1 MTKILHLISS
11 PRGEESFS
19 IKLGNAI
26 IEKLQQRYPDSEVE
40 VNNLVESNVPHV
52 NSGHLRAFFT
62 TNESLGAQEIKDI
75 KYSDDAIAQL
85 LNSDIIVVGAPLYNF
100 GIPSTLKAWIDHIA
114 RVGKTFWYDETGAHG
129 LVKDKKVYIALSAG
143 AIYSAEPWDAYD
155 FVEPYLKKMLGF
167 LGMTDLTVYRVE
179 GVNIP
184 GIQEHAL
191 QKGIESIQI

>member
-26 IEKLQQRYPDSEVE
+26 IEKLKQRYPDSEVE

-62 TNESLGAQEIKDI
+62 ANESLGAQEIKDI

-114 RVGKTFWYDETGAHG
+114 RAGKTFWYDETGAHG
-129 LVKDKKVYIALSAG
+129 MVKGKKVYVALSAG
-143 AIYSAEPWDAYD
+143 AVYSDAPWDAYD
-155 FVEPYLKKMLGF
+155 FVEPYLTKMLGF
-167 LGMTDLTVYRVE
+167 LGMTDLTIFRIE

-184 GIQEHAL
+184 SIKDNAL
-191 QKGIESIQI
+191 EKGIESIHL